1 MIKKKI
7 QHDFVL
13 TKIPR
18 EFLEVVDMRIIA
30 DDFGSRAEFLRVLG
44 KKIRP
49 TANDL
54 KSKGLIRKDEKEE
67 EEDEGFSRF
76 DKFDFIP
83 PQI

>member
-7 QHDFVL
+7 QDDFVL
-13 TKIPR
+13 TRIPK
-18 EFLEVVDMRIIA
+18 EFLEVVDMRIIT

-49 TANDL
+49 TADDL
-54 KSKGLIRKDEKEE
+54 KNKGLIRKDD
-67 EEDEGFSRF
+67 EEDNGQGF

>member
-7 QHDFVL
+7 QDDFVL

-54 KSKGLIRKDEKEE
+54 KSKGLIRKDD
-67 EEDEGFSRF
+67 EEDNDEGLRF